1 MSEREKELLNKI
13 KKLHLKLELETGNK
27 YEINIKSSNNPNSI
41 ITFGTLNDNMD
52 TKKKYIIENL
62 THFKELEDSYDSLE
76 EFKDVALQYFKV
88 NSIKPYLRIDLNNG
102 LINYGKERSQTI
114 GKIRIIG

>member
-13 KKLHLKLELETGNK
+13 KKLHSKLELETGNK
-27 YEINIKSSNNPNSI
+27 YEITIKSSNNSI
-41 ITFGTLNDNMD
+41 INFGNLNNIDN
-52 TKKKYIIENL
+52 KKKYIIENL
-62 THFKELEDSYDSLE
+62 THFKELEDTYDSLE

-88 NSIKPYLRIDLNNG
+88 NSIKPYLKIDLNNG
-102 LINYGKERSQTI
+102 IINYGKERSQTI